1 MTQTFT
7 KNKKTSLAKWVDH
20 LQSTGIYSFNRTT
33 AEMSLG
39 KTSQQLT
46 RSLNVL
52 VRSERIARPRKCF
65 YVIVPLEYRRVGSP
79 PVSWFIDELM
89 EHFGTRYYV
98 GLLTAASLHG
108 ASHQA
113 SQVFQVISEK
123 PLRPIALPRTNIQF
137 ATKTKFGTV
146 GIEQKQTE
154 TGYMKVSSPE
164 LTALDLVRYFKIC
177 GHLSHVA
184 TVLDELQYSMTAE
197 RLSELLVSELP
208 EDAVLQRLGY
218 LLELIEAEE
227 SLILS
232 IEKHLQKQTIFPV
245 ALVPGKLTQ
254 GCETSSRWKI
264 RINTIVE
271 SDMILRS
278 HVIHWQQ
285 N

>member
-1 MTQTFT
+1 MNIMTQNST
-7 KNKKTSLAKWVDH
+7 KKKTPSLSKWIDH
-20 LQSTGIYSFNRTT
+20 LQSTGRYFFNRRT
-33 AEMSLG
+33 AEVSLG

-46 RSLNVL
+46 RSLNIQI
-52 VRSERIARPRKCF
+52 RSGRIARPRKGF

-79 PVSWFIDELM
+79 PVSWFIDDLM
-89 EHFGTRYYV
+89 QHFESSYYV

-113 SQVFQVISEK
+113 SQVFQVISER
-123 PLRPIALPRTNIQF
+123 PLRRIALPRTNIQF

-146 GIEQKQTE
+146 GTEQKQTE

-184 TVLDELQYSMTAE
+184 TALDELQYSMTAE
-197 RLSELLVSELP
+197 RLSELIASELP
-208 EDAVLQRLGY
+208 EDTVLQRLGY

-227 SLILS
+227 SIIQS
-232 IEKHLQKQTIFPV
+232 IEKHLQTDTIFPV
-245 ALVPGKLTQ
+245 ALVPGKPTQ

-264 RINTIVE
+264 RINTIIE
-271 SDMILRS
+271 SDL
-278 HVIHWQQ
+278 
-285 N
+285 